1 MEKKKFYSQTREE
14 FMSTLRDF
22 IAGSGVDPEFA
33 KVVNSYLL
41 ETRFSASMDKLFNK
55 LHRGEFTPAIGLD
68 NANGIG
74 FSFRLGYDKEG
85 NLTLK
90 TLPVNKFIR
99 IEDALPS
106 FLMRKDEVVRERV
119 VDMLEKYGVCGP
131 VNCSF
136 TDKNGV
142 EEKVDKYFMWDPE
155 LHTLFQ
161 ANGDDLEKLCASRK
175 AFGQALN
182 DDQVA
187 LLEKNIPF
195 ELKSYGYVT
204 FCPLY
209 KNVMIV
215 ENKALIEA
223 MKNCRA
229 TKQAFS
235 LSPDGTSAS
244 VKQAEEQKPQTRTR
258 SRAAVELEPEQE
270 VKRSPRKL

>member
-33 KVVNSYLL
+33 KVVNSYLS

-74 FSFRLGYDKEG
+74 FSFRLGYDKDG
-85 NLTLK
+85 NLAVK
-90 TLPVNKFIR
+90 TLPVNKFVR
-99 IEDALPS
+99 IEDALPA
-106 FLMRKDEVVRERV
+106 FLKRADEQVRERV
-119 VDMLEKYGVCGP
+119 VEMLDKYGVCGP
-131 VNCSF
+131 IKSGF
-136 TDKNGV
+136 KDKSGA
-142 EEKVDKYFMWDPE
+142 EEIKYLMWDPE
-155 LHTLFQ
+155 LHAVFQ
-161 ANGDDLEKLCASRK
+161 ANGDKLEKLCESRK
-175 AFGQALN
+175 AFGQDLN

-187 LLEKNIPF
+187 SLRNNLPF
-195 ELKSYGYVT
+195 ELKPFGYAM

-209 KNVMIV
+209 NNVMLV
-215 ENKALIEA
+215 ENKALIDA
-223 MKNCRA
+223 MKNCVA

-244 VKQAEEQKPQTRTR
+244 VKQAEEQKPQTRSR
-258 SRAAVELEPEQE
+258 SRAAVAEPEAEVE
-270 VKRSPRKL
+270 VKRSPLKL